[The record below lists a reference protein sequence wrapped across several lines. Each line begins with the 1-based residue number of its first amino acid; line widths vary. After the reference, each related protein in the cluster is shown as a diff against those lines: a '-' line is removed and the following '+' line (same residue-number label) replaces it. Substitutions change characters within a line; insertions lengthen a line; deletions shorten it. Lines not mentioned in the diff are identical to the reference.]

1 MIKDIDKRM
10 DFSSQLSEKN
20 IDIYSAEEEVF
31 TAHGMTKPQFEG
43 DMYRRMPTE
52 VAESLSPG
60 IVEMHRQAA
69 GGRIRFVTDSE
80 YIGIHARIHNAWRI
94 SNMPLSST
102 GGFDLYRI
110 ENGAERHIKA
120 FIPPTDVTDDFVGEI
135 KLGEKKKCEYILYFP
150 IFAGVY
156 SLDIILK
163 EGALLE
169 KSAGYKYST
178 PVVYYGSS
186 ITNGACVS
194 RSGIAYSAIIAQK
207 LGCDFI
213 NLGFSGSA
221 KAEREMAEYIASLDM
236 SVFVYDY
243 DYNAENYEEL
253 EAHHEAMF
261 KFIREKRPQLPI
273 ICVSKPDYS
282 YDPEENEK
290 RLQCILRTV
299 NNSKARGDKN
309 VYFISGNSFFDE
321 FPLRDYAFVD
331 GCHPNDIGNWCMA
344 NVIGKKIEEILNS

>member
-10 DFSSQLSEKN
+10 DFSAKLSEKN
-20 IDIYSAEEEVF
+20 IDIYSAEDEIF

-52 VAESLSPG
+52 VAEKVNKG
-60 IVEMHRQAA
+60 VMEMHRQAA
-69 GGRIRFVTDSE
+69 GGRIRFVTDSD
-80 YIGIHARIHNAWRI
+80 YIGIHAKIHNAWRI

-110 ENGAERHIKA
+110 ENGTECHVKP

-135 KLGEKKKCEYILYFP
+135 KLTGRKKYEYVLYFP

-156 SLDIILK
+156 SLDIILR
-163 EGALLE
+163 EGSILE
-169 KSAGYKYST
+169 KSSGYKYAT

-186 ITNGACVS
+186 ITNGGCVS
-194 RSGIAYSAIIAQK
+194 RAGISYPAIISQK
-207 LGCDFI
+207 LGCDFV

-221 KAEREMAEYIASLDM
+221 KGEKEIAEYIASLDM

-243 DYNAENYEEL
+243 DYNAESLEEL
-253 EAHHEAMF
+253 EEHHEDMF
-261 KFIREKRPQLPI
+261 KIIREKQPDLPI
-273 ICVSKPDYS
+273 ICVSRPDYS
-282 YDPEENEK
+282 YSPEECEE

-299 NNSKARGDKN
+299 NNAKARGDEN

-321 FPLRDYAFVD
+321 YPLRDYAFVD

-344 NVIGKKIEEILNS
+344 NVIGKKVAELLK